1 MDGHDYIAPEL
12 VEVGGFGTDTLGGGG
27 NRVYDYQGFFS

>member
-12 VEVGGFGTDTLGGGG
+12 VEVGRFGTDTLGGGG